1 MQNEGLIK
9 LTNLET
15 FWVLCINQ
23 CEYLMYEYKLDK
35 LPFDDINYSEIE
47 SLVDVVVGL
56 PKNKYGYVTIMADT
70 TSRFFKIQFVLIR
83 NRTHCRREVL
93 SAMREIILDTIQ
105 SHVAEGINDQPG
117 LPSEVTANCKVDEK
131 YTVTYIV
138 ESIYKKLLQK
148 LQIEKSEQEG
158 MLKDMIKT
166 YIVYIFEEVVK
177 CVDSKYVKDWLDS
190 FYM

>member
-23 CEYLMYEYKLDK
+23 CEYLKYEHKLDK

-47 SLVDVVVGL
+47 SLVDAVVGL

-70 TSRFFKIQFVLIR
+70 ISRFFKIQFVLIR

-93 SAMREIILDTIQ
+93 SAMREIILNTIEE
-105 SHVAEGINDQPG
+105 HVTDGISNQPG
-117 LPSEVTANCKVDEK
+117 LPSEVTVDSKVDEK
-131 YTVTYIV
+131 YTVPYIV
-138 ESIYKKLLQK
+138 ESIYKKLLK
-148 LQIEKSEQEG
+148 ELQIEKSEQEG

-166 YIVYIFEEVVK
+166 YIVYTFEEVVK
-177 CVDSKYVKDWLDS
+177 LVDSNYVKDWLDA